1 MMAVNNRNVRLN
13 QYAMELRRSGKLLRE
28 IGEELGVG
36 KERARVRVVM
46 GEIFEKLCERDKNA
60 KNNGRSVSISAA
72 QKCNQRYPR

>member
-1 MMAVNNRNVRLN
+1 MAVSNRNVRLN

-46 GEIFEKLCERDKNA
+46 GEIFEKLC
-60 KNNGRSVSISAA
+60 
-72 QKCNQRYPR
+72 